1 MNSSLFNRL
10 DYPTLDGCNYLNQA
24 SLGLIGQPAVKAM
37 HKFIDDFAR
46 HGNCY
51 LSDEDEIAF
60 LNSLRS
66 VAAKLFVSPE
76 SHIAIVASA
85 SEILAQLPMMLLPGA
100 GGFILAVS
108 SDFPAVTRPWLRQ
121 QIDQNC
127 QIRFVEDSQS
137 EDLTDGLIA
146 AIDESTSV
154 VTVSS
159 VQYATGTRVDINR
172 LRETTARAGARLI
185 VDVTQEAGASSI
197 NASTWDADAV
207 VSSGY
212 KWLGGHGGVALAVM
226 SPRLLDIVPPMPG
239 WMGAPDPFSF
249 DATSI
254 LLASDARRYTQST
267 MSYASV
273 ACLTTAIEQLLAL
286 GTEKIEA
293 HARKLATLLIEG
305 ARQHGW
311 HPFRALSDSA
321 ASSHIIALSHQD
333 KSSEEAVKMLV
344 SRNIFCSSRNGRI
357 RVSLA
362 PYNDES
368 DINALVRVLGS
379 L

>member
-1 MNSSLFNRL
+1 MISALFDRL
-10 DYPTLDGCNYLNQA
+10 DYPTLDGCSYLNQA
-24 SLGLIGQPAVKAM
+24 SLGLIGQPAVKSM
-37 HKFIDDFAR
+37 HKFIDDIAR
-46 HGNCY
+46 HGNRY
-51 LSDEDEIAF
+51 LSDVDEIAC
-60 LNSLRS
+60 LDSLRS
-66 VAAKLFVSPE
+66 VAAKLFASPE

-85 SEILAQLPMMLLPGA
+85 SEILAQLPMMLLPGK
-100 GGFILAVS
+100 GRFVLAVS

-121 QIDQNC
+121 QVDRNC

-154 VTVSS
+154 LAVSS

-172 LRETTARAGARLI
+172 LREATARANAHLI
-185 VDVTQEAGASSI
+185 VDVTQEAGASSMH
-197 NASTWDADAV
+197 ASTWDADAV

-212 KWLGGHGGVALAVM
+212 KWLGGHGGISLAAM
-226 SPRLLDIVPPMPG
+226 SPRLLDIAPPMPG
-239 WMGAPDPFSF
+239 WMGAPDPFIF
-249 DATSI
+249 DAKSI
-254 LLASDARRYTQST
+254 LLADDARRYTQST

-273 ACLTTAIEQLLAL
+273 ACLTAAIEQLLAL
-286 GTEKIEA
+286 GFEKIEA
-293 HARKLATLLIEG
+293 HARKLAHLLIEG
-305 ARQHGW
+305 AGQHGW
-311 HPFRALSDSA
+311 HPFRALGDSA

-333 KSSEEAVKMLV
+333 KSAEDTVRILADHNV
-344 SRNIFCSSRNGRI
+344 FCSARNGRV

-368 DINALVRVLGS
+368 DIDAFIRVLGS